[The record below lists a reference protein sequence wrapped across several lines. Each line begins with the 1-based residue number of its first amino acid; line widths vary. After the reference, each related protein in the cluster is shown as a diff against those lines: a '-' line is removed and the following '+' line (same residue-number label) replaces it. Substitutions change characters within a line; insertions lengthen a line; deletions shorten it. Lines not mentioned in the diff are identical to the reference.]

1 MSYILAG
8 LATGIGQGITKQAEL
23 KAAEQE
29 AERKRAFDIALEN
42 LRTKNG
48 MKVDNNQAELNDRNT
63 QREYG
68 YRDQLADKDLGRDL
82 TKIEAEKGVRLEV
95 DNNATANDIRLARV
109 RGEIEA
115 NNDANSIRL
124 RAQIDSGQVVDTL
137 LSDSGEYV
145 GITRGG
151 QQVRTGVF
159 AHSIDTT
166 PRPTAGLGG
175 SALFPELEQGTPAP
189 TPTPTPRATPTARA
203 TPTPTPS
210 ATPAS
215 NRTPQP
221 QMIDG
226 VYRALTDAQAEA
238 FVNNPA
244 NKGKRFVGPDGKTY
258 TVQ

>member
-8 LATGIGQGITKQAEL
+8 LATGIGQGITKQAEI

-82 TKIEAEKGVRLEV
+82 AKIEAEKSVRIEV
-95 DNNATANDIRLARV
+95 DNNAAENDIRLARV
-109 RGEIEA
+109 RGEIDT
-115 NNDANSIRL
+115 NRDAASIRL

-137 LSDSGEYV
+137 LSESGEYV
-145 GITRGG
+145 AVTRNGRT
-151 QQVRTGVF
+151 QPTGVF

-166 PRPTAGLGG
+166 PRPTVGLGN
-175 SALFPELEQGTPAP
+175 SALFPELEQGAPA
-189 TPTPTPRATPTARA
+189 PTPTPRATPTARP
-203 TPTPTPS
+203 TPTPTPR

>member
-8 LATGIGQGITKQAEL
+8 LATGIGQGITKQAEI

-82 TKIEAEKGVRLEV
+82 KKIEAETDARLRT
-95 DNNATANDIRLARV
+95 DNNAAENDIRLARV
-109 RGEIEA
+109 HGDR
-115 NNDANSIRL
+115 DAALIRL
-124 RAQIDSGQVVDTL
+124 KAQIDSGEVVDTL
-137 LSDSGEYV
+137 LSESGEYV
-145 GITRGG
+145 GITNRG
-151 QQVRTGVF
+151 QRVNTGVF

-166 PRPTAGLGG
+166 PRPTVGLGN
-175 SALFPELEQGTPAP
+175 SALFPELEQGAPAP

-203 TPTPTPS
+203 TSSPAPR

-226 VYRALTDAQAEA
+226 VYRALTDAQAEV